1 MTTRAEAADQ
11 QRSPEPPRR
20 GGFTPR
26 RARFWLVAFAPLV
39 LSLAT
44 MALPALPGPRRLE
57 WLADLVAGYSWLGVM
72 LVGIG
77 YPVVFLL
84 TIVTAAIVGP
94 PRRRALLW
102 VALSLLMGVALI
114 VPSLQASGKARMLL
128 IRRAAA
134 RAAPLL
140 QALERYREDHGVYP
154 GTLDELQ
161 PDYLAGV
168 PGTGMICY
176 PDFKYEAPGEAKPE
190 AGGYSLYVNCLL
202 MWCGFDTLHYW
213 PSQDYPQK
221 MCGGVVERIDGWAY
235 VHE

>member
-1 MTTRAEAADQ
+1 MRESEAPSKPIDP
-11 QRSPEPPRR
+11 RSTAKRPF
-20 GGFTPR
+20 GPR
-26 RARFWLVAFAPLV
+26 RAAFWLVAFTPLV

-57 WLADLVAGYSWLGVM
+57 WLADLVAGYGWLGVM

-102 VALSLLMGVALI
+102 RALSLLIGAALI
-114 VPSLQASGKARMLL
+114 VPSLWVSSRGRMLL

-154 GTLDELQ
+154 AALEELQ
-161 PDYLAGV
+161 PGYLTEV
-168 PGTGMICY
+168 PGTGMMSY
-176 PDFKYEAPGEAKPE
+176 PDFKYEPPGEAKPE

-213 PSQDYPQK
+213 PSRDYPDK
-221 MCGGVVERIDGWAY
+221 MYGGVVERIDGWAY